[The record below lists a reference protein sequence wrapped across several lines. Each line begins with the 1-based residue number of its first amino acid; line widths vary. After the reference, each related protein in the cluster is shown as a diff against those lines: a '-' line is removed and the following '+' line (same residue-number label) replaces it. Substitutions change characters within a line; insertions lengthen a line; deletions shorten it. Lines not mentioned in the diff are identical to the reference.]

1 MKKSMIVVTSALG
14 AFMIVAVAFI
24 LFVNSIV

>member
-1 MKKSMIVVTSALG
+1 MKKSMIVVTGALG
-14 AFMIVAVAFI
+14 AVMIVAVAFI

>member
-1 MKKSMIVVTSALG
+1 MKKSMIVVTGALSAL
-14 AFMIVAVAFI
+14 MIVTVAFI